1 MPYLLILLCHFMYF
15 DLAFF
20 HTVLYFDLFIF
31 STSLDKLP
39 EDRDCKESYLCL
51 QYDWSKLKHLSYII
65 FKWMNHYCNLLPSSL
80 QPTSVRGFQ
89 WPPSVGYCYP
99 FRGKFPAQGS
109 IIIPINDDI
118 IHAAKICML
127 PAKTFPWRG
136 YNPCLFRN
144 PSLQMGNVFA
154 LYRSVT
160 HGNSLP
166 HCASESFKTPG
177 DFYVHL

>member
-1 MPYLLILLCHFMYF
+1 MPYLLTLLCHFMYF

-39 EDRDCKESYLCL
+39 EDRYCKESYLCL

-89 WPPSVGYCYP
+89 WPPSCWVC
-99 FRGKFPAQGS
+99 
-109 IIIPINDDI
+109 
-118 IHAAKICML
+118 
-127 PAKTFPWRG
+127 
-136 YNPCLFRN
+136 
-144 PSLQMGNVFA
+144 
-154 LYRSVT
+154 
-160 HGNSLP
+160 
-166 HCASESFKTPG
+166 
-177 DFYVHL
+177 YVHQRVSTMAFQFNQPCVGLPGPGSGTCPSKLSNLLSLRLIFDGGIKMSSSYNFEGGGIK

>member
-1 MPYLLILLCHFMYF
+1 MIRQGVKGGGTRDQCGPCSHWLLANAVPLALLCPLHRTVGLQPFMSRQPTR
-15 DLAFF
+15 LL
-20 HTVLYFDLFIF
+20 VQSF
-31 STSLDKLP
+31 STYP
-39 EDRDCKESYLCL
+39 ARE
-51 QYDWSKLKHLSYII
+51 
-65 FKWMNHYCNLLPSSL
+65 
-80 QPTSVRGFQ
+80 TGFQ